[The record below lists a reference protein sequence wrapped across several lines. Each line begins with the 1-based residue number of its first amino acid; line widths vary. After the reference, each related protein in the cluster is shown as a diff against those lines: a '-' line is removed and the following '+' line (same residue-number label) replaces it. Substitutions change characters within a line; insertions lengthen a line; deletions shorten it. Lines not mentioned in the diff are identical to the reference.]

1 MMVIRYRLYLAN
13 RAFPLDGLAL
23 VNEMR
28 TQLVPWIALP
38 LLLWGGCWLFSV
50 SDEVQ
55 RWAMRIVVG
64 VATVGSGLVMWEF
77 FVGPLC
83 TTVSTAWKRRD
94 RT

>member
-1 MMVIRYRLYLAN
+1 MMVTRYRVYLA
-13 RAFPLDGLAL
+13 RKAFPLDGLAL

-28 TQLVPWIALP
+28 TQLIPWITMP

-55 RWAMRIVVG
+55 RWAMRIAFG
-64 VATVGSGLVMWEF
+64 ATIVGSGLVVWEF